1 MGDVWGV
8 SYSVSYRVLADR
20 EHGRQ
25 RSGKASCDVESSPSS
40 LATCC
45 PLHVPIGSV
54 SAGTGK
60 QTVKKGCLRVN
71 KLGGVQPLALTLF
84 CPCSCWC

>member
-20 EHGRQ
+20 EHGHRLSEEA
-25 RSGKASCDVESSPSS
+25 SGDVESSPSS

-45 PLHVPIGSV
+45 PLQVPV
-54 SAGTGK
+54 ESASARSG
-60 QTVKKGCLRVN
+60 
-71 KLGGVQPLALTLF
+71 
-84 CPCSCWC
+84 